1 MYFTQIL
8 NSITHFIMRVVSLLN
23 RKGGVGKSTVACQLA
38 RALQLKDLEVM
49 VVDTDAQGTASDWAE
64 TGESTP
70 LVVKIDRATLEDDI
84 PRAGSRFDVVVVDG
98 AAKASRMN
106 SSAVKASDL
115 VLMPI
120 QPSAV
125 DVWPIKEMV
134 DIIKARQEAVGS
146 PQARFLV
153 SRAVVGTNLASSITE
168 ALNGLEIPVLESR
181 VHQRVAYAEAMGQG
195 MGVMDLDSNSKAA
208 GEIDALTQ
216 EVLAILERTPAKR

>member
-1 MYFTQIL
+1 
-8 NSITHFIMRVVSLLN
+8 MRVVSVLN

-38 RALQLKDLEVM
+38 RSLQREGSDVM

-64 TGESTP
+64 TGEDTP
-70 LVVKIDRATLEDDI
+70 LVVKIDRATLEEDI
-84 PRAGSRFDVVVVDG
+84 PKAGSQFDVVVVDG

-115 VLMPI
+115 VLIPI

-134 DIIKARQEAVGS
+134 DIIKARQQAVGS

-153 SRAVVGTNLASSITE
+153 SRAIVGTNLASTITD
-168 ALNGLEIPVLESR
+168 ALSGLEIPILESR

-195 MGVMDLDSNSKAA
+195 VGVMDLDSSSKAT
-208 GEIDALTQ
+208 GEIEALAE
-216 EVLAILERTPAKR
+216 EVLDILEQTAVTT